1 MARRRRYFYGQF
13 GYVKWAHWGLN
24 CNGGEMDRVPSTE
37 SELTCQ
43 RRQIDTKSPRRRSSG
58 SSSSNRMNVQIMRV
72 VKWFAMN
79 FPN

>member
-37 SELTCQ
+37 SELTCK
-43 RRQIDTKSPRRRSSG
+43 RRQIHTKYPRRR